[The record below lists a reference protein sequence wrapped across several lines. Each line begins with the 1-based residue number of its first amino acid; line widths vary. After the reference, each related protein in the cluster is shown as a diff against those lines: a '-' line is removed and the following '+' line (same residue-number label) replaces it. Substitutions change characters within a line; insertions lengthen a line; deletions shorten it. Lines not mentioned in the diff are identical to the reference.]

1 MWRHDPNLYITEEF
15 DDENINTIRSK
26 TLSLIKELTKEL
38 EDDSL
43 LLTFIK
49 ILVSEF
55 KDGLNVTNYSE
66 VVKLDDYNLIEE
78 YLDKMNQ
85 DKNYI
90 FQRHES
96 NLLILGNLSE
106 DLLTLKEKEM
116 LDEDLLNAIV
126 EFLMETVSNPIER
139 ILYYIIA
146 FNFLKIIIRQQL
158 WYTCRPCNMVHF

>member
-1 MWRHDPNLYITEEF
+1 M
-15 DDENINTIRSK
+15 
-26 TLSLIKELTKEL
+26 
-38 EDDSL
+38 
-43 LLTFIK
+43 
-49 ILVSEF
+49 LVSEF

-139 ILYYIIA
+139 MLYYIIA
-146 FNFLKIIIRQQL
+146 FNFLKIILSLI
-158 WYTCRPCNMVHF
+158 V